1 MSENAI
7 KKYIYLKKK
16 AKKCEIRIG
25 RLDWIAFLATENISP
40 EAFWKKKK
48 CENHQQYIRALLN
61 RYSIP
66 NVVTFMREYYILFRT
81 VIGAL
86 CEGFNLVSYIAER
99 ASAPLSFNFSSSD
112 IFFFKTSYSI
122 SNVSI
127 SRCHDEWIMV
137 REIRIRTCHCGERAC
152 CNGFSL
158 DHTTPFLSPVSRSF
172 RILTSLPI
180 AVSVW
185 YPFSVR
191 FPLYGPLLR
200 SIRTARVISI

>member
-1 MSENAI
+1 MRNKNWSFRLNRIFSYRKHIAWGV
-7 KKYIYLKKK
+7 LKKK
-16 AKKCEIRIG
+16 KNAKIINNTSGLC
-25 RLDWIAFLATENISP
+25 S
-40 EAFWKKKK
+40 
-48 CENHQQYIRALLN
+48 
-61 RYSIP
+61 
-66 NVVTFMREYYILFRT
+66 T
-81 VIGAL
+81 VIRCRTSWLSCESTIFYSERSLEL
-86 CEGFNLVSYIAER
+86 CARVLIWSRIWRSVSLLLFPSTFHRVI
-99 ASAPLSFNFSSSD
+99 S
-112 IFFFKTSYSI
+112 FFFKTSYSI

-158 DHTTPFLSPVSRSF
+158 DNTTPFLSPVSRSF

-185 YPFSVR
+185 HPFSVR